1 MNWKYF
7 LKVRRLN
14 VKKHF
19 LSRNIKSK
27 KEIID
32 YLNKNNFT
40 FTKDDVDNIYDTIK
54 PKQKKEPAKPKRKP
68 EDKPVLSQEKKP
80 IRRRSKKRKKEY
92 VSGSM
97 DPGRKN

>member
-1 MNWKYF
+1 MNWNYF

-27 KEIID
+27 EEIID

-54 PKQKKEPAKPKRKP
+54 PKAKEKTQQSKGKPA
-68 EDKPVLSQEKKP
+68 DKPVLSQEKKP

>member
-14 VKKHF
+14 VKRHF
-19 LSRNIKSK
+19 LSRDIKSK
-27 KEIID
+27 KEIIN

-40 FTKDDVDNIYDTIK
+40 FNQDDVDIIYDTIK
-54 PKQKKEPAKPKRKP
+54 PEQKKEPAKSKRKP
-68 EDKPVLSQEKKP
+68 ADKPMLSQEKKSV
-80 IRRRSKKRKKEY
+80 RRRSKKRKKEY